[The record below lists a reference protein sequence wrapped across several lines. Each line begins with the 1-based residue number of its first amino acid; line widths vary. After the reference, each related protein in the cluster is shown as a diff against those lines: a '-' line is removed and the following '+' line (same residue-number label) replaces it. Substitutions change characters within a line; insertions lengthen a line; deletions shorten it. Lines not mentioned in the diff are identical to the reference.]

1 MFGPTRTWRR
11 WHRKVLLG
19 HKRYAVASALAA
31 SAIPALVTARGHRI
45 SQIAEIPFV
54 IANEAIEGLVKTKKA
69 AALFKKL
76 NVEADIK
83 KVKYSVVRRAGVG
96 KMRNRPY
103 KEKLGPIIVH
113 NSPSANISP
122 AIRNLPGVEFVHVAR
137 LNLLRLAPG
146 GHLGRFIIWTSGAF
160 AQLDKHW
167 GTRDR
172 PSQFK
177 KGFILPRPILSNP
190 DITRI
195 ITSDEIRH
203 AVRPIKRIAKHK
215 HWVNPFRHP
224 KRMDELNPYARIE
237 HVQNRVNGKRAL
249 KRKLWL
255 AKKQT
260 DEKEA
265 KRATTLQQKKDKTFV
280 KPPATK
286 KKARFD
292 PLTNYR
298 KSLGL

>member
-1 MFGPTRTWRR
+1 
-11 WHRKVLLG
+11 
-19 HKRYAVASALAA
+19 
-31 SAIPALVTARGHRI
+31 LVTARGHRI

-54 IANEAIEGLVKTKKA
+54 VASEAIEGLVKTKKA
-69 AALFKKL
+69 AALFRKL

-83 KVKYSVVRRAGVG
+83 KVKYSVVHRPGLG

-113 NSPSANISP
+113 NSPSASISP
-122 AIRNLPGVEFVHVAR
+122 AIRNLPGVEIVHVSR

-160 AQLDKHW
+160 GQLDKHW

-177 KGFILPRPILSNP
+177 KGFILPRPILTNP

-195 ITSDEIRH
+195 ITSDEIRS
-203 AVRPIKRIAKHK
+203 AVRPIRRIAKHK
-215 HWVNPFRHP
+215 HWLNPFKNP

-237 HVQNRVNGKRAL
+237 RAHNRTQGRRLFKKHLRL
-249 KRKLWL
+249 KKNK
-255 AKKQT
+255 A
-260 DEKEA
+260 EA
-265 KRATTLQQKKDKTFV
+265 KAAGRAAFLQQKKDKTWV
-280 KPPATK
+280 KPPK
-286 KKARFD
+286 KEKVTVRFD
-292 PLTNYR
+292 PLAKYR
-298 KSLGL
+298 QSLGL